1 MHMTDCFIQ
10 LIAYVVHFKQSAAGS
25 QPAFEQVKADIL
37 RLLSESDN
45 CARKTGFSQ
54 EDYDKAR
61 FMVCAWVDEV
71 VLASA
76 WNQRNLWQ
84 REQLQRLYYNT
95 TDAGEEVFERL
106 NVLEYHQ
113 REVREVYY
121 LCLALGF
128 KGRFIHQGDDFLL
141 EQVKTSNLKL
151 LLGSTMGIPSLE
163 RTELFPEAYPSG
175 TAAPSP
181 GIRRSR
187 FPVVTLVAFSAP
199 VLLFAALYLIY
210 FFILGGIAENFI
222 RMG

>member
-10 LIAYVVHFKQSAAGS
+10 LIAYVVHFQQRAAAR
-25 QPAFEQVKADIL
+25 QPSFEQVKADIR
-37 RLLSESDN
+37 RLVSESDT
-45 CARKTGFSQ
+45 CAGKAGFSRD
-54 EDYDKAR
+54 DYDRAR

-84 REQLQRLYYNT
+84 REQLQRLFYNT

-106 NVLEYHQ
+106 NALEFHQ

-128 KGRFIHQGDDFLL
+128 KGRFINQGDDYLL

-151 LLGSTMGIPSLE
+151 LLGSSMGIPSLE
-163 RTELFPEAYPSG
+163 RTELFPDAYPSE
-175 TAAPSP
+175 TAASP
-181 GIRRSR
+181 PGFRRPR
-187 FPVVTLVAFSAP
+187 FSMLTLVSFSAP
-199 VLLFAALYLIY
+199 VLLFAVLYLIY
-210 FFILGGIAENFI
+210 RFILGGIAENFI